1 MVSDGEIYAITSIL
15 DDIKRV
21 QGENFLKDFRDKVID
36 EVLKLKFTQD
46 MDWTTREVVDVEDI
60 IKLKEKYKKGVE

>member
-1 MVSDGEIYAITSIL
+1 MISDGEIYAITSIL

-21 QGENFLKDFRDKVID
+21 QGENFLKDFRDKIID

-60 IKLKEKYKKGVE
+60 KKLKERYPSNA

>member
-21 QGENFLKDFRDKVID
+21 QGENFLKDFRDKIID

-60 IKLKEKYKKGVE
+60 KKLKERYPSNA

>member
-60 IKLKEKYKKGVE
+60 KKLREKYKGVE